1 MGVIVAGVMTAVHSR
16 RLCFRRRLPGFE
28 PVGGGER
35 GCLVR
40 FHRRQAGEY
49 VGSGAF
55 RVVTAAAWRSESL
68 APKLSRNSPSIL
80 RQEA

>member
-1 MGVIVAGVMTAVHSR
+1 MTAVHSR

-40 FHRRQAGEY
+40 FHRGQAGKY

-55 RVVTAAAWRSESL
+55 RVVAAAPGRSEPL
-68 APKLSRNSPSIL
+68 ALELSRNCPSIR